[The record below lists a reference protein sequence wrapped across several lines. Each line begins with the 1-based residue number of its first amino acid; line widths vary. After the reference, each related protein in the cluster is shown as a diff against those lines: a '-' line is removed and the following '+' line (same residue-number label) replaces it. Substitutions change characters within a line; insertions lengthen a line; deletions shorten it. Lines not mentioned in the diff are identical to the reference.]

1 MRRLLFRIGLA
12 LVLFGVCTIWIFP
25 WHWARR
31 TGGAGV
37 GFTKPF
43 VALWLQFETRVL
55 ERGAFLR
62 FSRRSTREQFAT
74 LEARARRLELQLA
87 RRETAVAENR
97 VLRKLVGLPPMPGW
111 HYLAARV
118 IARDPA
124 SWARRFRIG
133 RGSRDGVCLGA
144 AVLADGY
151 LIGRIS
157 ECDRTTAMVTT
168 IADPA
173 CRISVCV
180 GDLNAAGIMNG
191 RVRQAWR
198 QQPECLITFL
208 PYDGT
213 YRAGDVVRTSGLAR
227 HLARNQ
233 LAAAVI
239 PKGLVAGRVIAADGE
254 SVATQ
259 VRGAYCQVRMQPL
272 ADFARHDLVAVVTP
286 VGAAGNAAP

>member
-1 MRRLLFRIGLA
+1 MRRRLFRIGLA
-12 LVLFGVCTIWIFP
+12 LVLFGVCTVWILP

-31 TGGAGV
+31 TGAAGV
-37 GFTKPF
+37 GFAKPF
-43 VALWLQFETRVL
+43 VALWRQLETEVQEHL
-55 ERGAFLR
+55 PFLR
-62 FSRRSTREQFAT
+62 LSRRSAREQMAA
-74 LEARARRLELQLA
+74 LEAKARRLKLQLA
-87 RRETAVAENR
+87 RRETAAAENR
-97 VLRKLVGLPPMPGW
+97 LLRKLMDLPPMPGW
-111 HYLAARV
+111 HYLAAQV

-157 ECDRTTAMVTT
+157 KCDRTTALVTT

-173 CRISVCV
+173 CRISVYV
-180 GDLNAAGIMNG
+180 GDGNAAGIMNG

-208 PYDGT
+208 PSDGT
-213 YRAGDVVRTSGLAR
+213 YRAGDMVRTSGLAR
-227 HLARNQ
+227 QLDRDQ

-239 PKGLVAGRVIAADGE
+239 PKGLVAGRLIAADGE
-254 SVATQ
+254 PVAVQ
-259 VRGAYCQVRMQPL
+259 IRGAYCQVRMQPL

-286 VGAAGNAAP
+286 VSAAKNAAP